1 MAEPPQP
8 WKEEKCPPQDP
19 VPLPQGAG
27 RQKVLVM
34 EYCSSGSLLSVL
46 ESPENAFGLPEDE
59 FLVVLRCVGEPL
71 PDAPGVPS
79 PAQASPRPHP
89 QQQAESQGVCCFWK
103 KHPDTRTLAPKRRP
117 AHRPGTDASERTE
130 PRVCF
135 LQTGSLQLQ
144 FQSTIKNTVV
154 HDGTIHDAVVIH
166 NAVAVQLPSRV
177 QLSVTPWTAS
187 LSLTVSSWL
196 LFLPLGY
203 NE

>member
-1 MAEPPQP
+1 MAEPPQL
-8 WKEEKCPPQDP
+8 WKGEKCPPQDP

-79 PAQASPRPHP
+79 PAQASLRPRP
-89 QQQAESQGVCCFWK
+89 QRQAESHGVCSFWK

-117 AHRPGTDASERTE
+117 VHRPGTDASERTE

-154 HDGTIHDAVVIH
+154 HDGSIHDAVVIH
-166 NAVAVQLPSRV
+166 NAVAIQLLSHVR
-177 QLSVTPWTAS
+177 LSVTPMDC
-187 LSLTVSSWL
+187 LTVSSWL

-203 NE
+203 EE